1 MSHQEHQNELGLDH
15 EYDLD
20 TLLAN
25 IDTLESD
32 PKLWPKT
39 LHDLMCVM
47 ESQIKHR
54 HPEHAKQAH
63 TLARSNVL
71 AIAHYLGGRQLYL
84 PRDDRLQRALRDH
97 LIYERYRGRANHDS
111 LAAEY
116 GLTTIQIYNI
126 VAQQRKLHTAR
137 IQPQLFS

>member
-1 MSHQEHQNELGLDH
+1 MSLSDQQTELGLEHD
-15 EYDLD
+15 YDLD
-20 TLLAN
+20 TLLNN

-32 PKLWPKT
+32 PRLWPKT

-47 ESQIKHR
+47 EAQIKHQ
-54 HPEHAKQAH
+54 HPAHAELAY
-63 TLARSNVL
+63 TLARTNVM

-97 LIYERYRGRANHDS
+97 LIYQEYKGRVNHDE
-111 LAAEY
+111 LASKY

-126 VAQQRKLHTAR
+126 VAQQRKLYTDR
-137 IQPQLFS
+137 LQPQLFD